1 MLEKLEEIINKQHP
15 ESLMIKLAELQ
26 PSDVLKVIKSVLML
40 SILILLSFGAG
51 GAQSGSAL

>member
-40 SILILLSFGAG
+40 SIWILLSFGAG